1 MDHLPM
7 TKIENPPGCIF
18 HRTGLSNETK
28 VTDEG
33 WRLQTLGK
41 TMKDLNHE
49 NVCREKYIYIEGEC
63 QKGPIFWSVMIGIQI
78 PDVQILKH
86 RKVTFTYIFQN
97 RNIH

>member
-28 VTDEG
+28 VTDKG

-49 NVCREKYIYIEGEC
+49 NVCREKYIY
-63 QKGPIFWSVMIGIQI
+63 
-78 PDVQILKH
+78 
-86 RKVTFTYIFQN
+86 
-97 RNIH
+97 